1 MFKELEPILETHAL
15 TLILT
20 KQPNSKLIS
29 VNVIPTKTEK
39 NKADD
44 SSVLKALQLQPASAE
59 DLDEGGNFAEAL
71 MSYSTAARS
80 FQESADQ
87 AKAEMEASLQAV
99 KDEAKKKADEA
110 KKKTVTTVKPTT
122 AKAVPPKDDP
132 PTPEPTK
139 APNLFDA
146 PAADAPGVDA
156 AQPETATVA
165 PAPETTTAGPAS
177 ATLAP
182 ADSLIPSAQSTED
195 EILAEVKAA
204 DGETQSNSIAA

>member
-20 KQPNSKLIS
+20 KQPNSKLIC

-39 NKADD
+39 NKSDD
-44 SSVLKALQLQPASAE
+44 TSVLKALQLQPASAA
-59 DLDEGGNFAEAL
+59 DLDEGGNLSEAL
-71 MSYSTAARS
+71 TSYSTAVRT

-99 KDEAKKKADEA
+99 KDEAKKK
-110 KKKTVTTVKPTT
+110 TVTTVKPATT
-122 AKAVPPKDDP
+122 AKAVTPKDDP

-139 APNLFDA
+139 APSLFDT
-146 PAADAPGVDA
+146 PTADAPTVDA
-156 AQPETATVA
+156 TAVQPEVA
-165 PAPETTTAGPAS
+165 PRTPAPETNPAGSAS
-177 ATLAP
+177 ATAEP
-182 ADSLIPSAQSTED
+182 ANCLIPSDQSTED

-204 DGETQSNSIAA
+204 DGETQSNNIAA